1 MAEQGVVLSEHIT
14 DEITCHAV
22 GVRHNNPEVDTIFEV
37 GGQDMKFTSF
47 GPDGTVKE
55 AKMNYSCQAG
65 SGQTLENM
73 ADVIN
78 LDVENTLQEA
88 ALRAERVPIIDSTCG
103 VFMEMDENR
112 LIAEG
117 FSRDEIAAA
126 IVRGTAASYY
136 YKFVGGSQHAGS
148 KCSAQGGPALGKAF
162 LAALAQVAEKPI
174 EAYPHR
180 EMFGAW
186 GQALDIIQ
194 NIGRFEAEGKSYGTA
209 FRGWQIVDM
218 AFHKRKVSCRELFG
232 EKSCGTRDCQLE
244 VFNIEDDE
252 IITGGFCPRGNSE
265 SARKPKANY
274 VDRYH
279 RIYNKHFKKQGC
291 LLSEVDAAN
300 ADGPTVG
307 IKRSMA
313 TLGTRGIWS
322 AALFRKLGFYPVV
335 SPRSDKDIAKIG
347 VDNSRTEFCIARKLA
362 TGHAAVLNDHPGL
375 KYLFNPSFIEVR
387 KPTPPDLKYCIYTES
402 EGYVLN
408 DVLSL
413 DKNRQIN
420 PILHFGD
427 MPLLV
432 R

>member
-1 MAEQGVVLSEHIT
+1 
-14 DEITCHAV
+14 
-22 GVRHNNPEVDTIFEV
+22 
-37 GGQDMKFTSF
+37 MKFTCF
-47 GPDGTVKE
+47 GKDGTVKE

-78 LDVENTLQEA
+78 LNVESTLQEA

-126 IVRGTAASYY
+126 IIRGTAASYY
-136 YKFVGGSQHAGS
+136 YKFVGGAQHSGN
-148 KCSAQGGPALGKAF
+148 KCSAQGGPALGTAF
-162 LAALAQVAEKPI
+162 LAALAQVTEKEI

-186 GQALDIIQ
+186 GQALDIIE
-194 NIGRFEAEGKSYGTA
+194 NIKRLQSEGKPCGTA

-218 AFHKRKVSCRELFG
+218 AFQKRKVLCRELFG
-232 EKSCGTRDCQLE
+232 EKSCGVRDCQLE
-244 VFNIEDDE
+244 VFRIEDDE

-265 SARKPKANY
+265 AVKKPKINY

-279 RIYNKHFKKQGC
+279 KIYDKHFQKQGC
-291 LLSEVDAAN
+291 LLSEVGSAK

-313 TLGTRGIWS
+313 TLGSKGIWS

-335 SPRSDKDIAKIG
+335 SPRSDKEIAKIG

-362 TGHAAVLNDHPGL
+362 TGHAAILNNHSGHRVSVQSELHRAAETGPAGSQIL
-375 KYLFNPSFIEVR
+375 HLYRVGRLHSQR
-387 KPTPPDLKYCIYTES
+387 RALARQAPPDQSHPALRRS
-402 EGYVLN
+402 APARARAAPGVRPRRL
-408 DVLSL
+408 
-413 DKNRQIN
+413 Q
-420 PILHFGD
+420 LHGAAD
-427 MPLLV
+427 AG
-432 R
+432 RDRRRG